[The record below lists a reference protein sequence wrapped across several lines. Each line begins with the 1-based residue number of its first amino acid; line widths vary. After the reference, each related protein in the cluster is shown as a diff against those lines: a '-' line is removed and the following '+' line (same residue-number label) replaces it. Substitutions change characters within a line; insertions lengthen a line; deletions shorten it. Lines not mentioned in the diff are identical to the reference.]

1 MTLLIPRSDPVS
13 VSQWPD
19 SNIKT
24 GSATHMTSHGNL
36 VPHATMKNIPMTVT
50 VNTVNTYTDI
60 YSKTRLS
67 VAPRHRTVQEGLSM
81 VRVTDDDVKT

>member
-1 MTLLIPRSDPVS
+1 
-13 VSQWPD
+13 
-19 SNIKT
+19 
-24 GSATHMTSHGNL
+24 
-36 VPHATMKNIPMTVT
+36 MKNIPMTVT